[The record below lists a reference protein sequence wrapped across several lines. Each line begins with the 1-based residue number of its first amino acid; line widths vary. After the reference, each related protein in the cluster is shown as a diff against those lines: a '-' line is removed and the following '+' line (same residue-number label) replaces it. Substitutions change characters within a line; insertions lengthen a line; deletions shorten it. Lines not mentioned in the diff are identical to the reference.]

1 MIDQK
6 RILTLNIRKYM
17 QANGIK
23 MKNMAEKMGF
33 KTTQSLQNILTGS
46 ANPSWVSLIALCNAT
61 NVPLQD
67 WFSPDAEIFGL
78 EKPEAQ
84 EANNNDFLSDLKA
97 YQQEQTE
104 DDKVKVIFGKDERYI
119 EFNNKKIPTSDFDF
133 SNITAKYGEIVL
145 TVDVL
150 VDVIEKRH
158 GTTN

>member
-1 MIDQK
+1 M
-6 RILTLNIRKYM
+6 
-17 QANGIK
+17 
-23 MKNMAEKMGF
+23 
-33 KTTQSLQNILTGS
+33 
-46 ANPSWVSLIALCNAT
+46 ALCNAT
-61 NVPLQD
+61 NIPLQD
-67 WFSPDAEIFGL
+67 WFTPDAEIFGL
-78 EKPEAQ
+78 ETE
-84 EANNNDFLSDLKA
+84 ENNNDFLTDLKA

>member
-61 NVPLQD
+61 NISLD
-67 WFSPDAEIFGL
+67 KWFSPDEEIFGL
-78 EKPEAQ
+78 ETE
-84 EANNNDFLSDLKA
+84 ENNNDFLSDLKA
-97 YQQEQTE
+97 YQKEQAE
-104 DDKVKVIFGKDERYI
+104 DDKIKVIFGKDERFI

-145 TVDVL
+145 TVDIL
-150 VDVIEKRH
+150 VDVIEKRN
-158 GTTN
+158 GITDKG

>member
-33 KTTQSLQNILTGS
+33 KTAQSLQNILTGN

-61 NVPLQD
+61 NVSLD
-67 WFSPDAEIFGL
+67 KWFSPDEEIFGL
-78 EKPEAQ
+78 EKSE
-84 EANNNDFLSDLKA
+84 ETNNDFLADLKA
-97 YQQEQTE
+97 YQQEQAE
-104 DDKVKVIFGKDERYI
+104 DDKVKVIFDKDERYI

-158 GTTN
+158 GTTDKG

>member
-1 MIDQK
+1 MIDQS

-17 QANGIK
+17 KAHGITK
-23 MKNMAEKMGF
+23 KNMSEKLGY
-33 KTTQSLQNILTGS
+33 QSPMSLHNMLTGNS
-46 ANPSWVSLIALCNAT
+46 NPSWNALMALCNAT
-61 NVPLQD
+61 NIPLKD
-67 WFSPDAEIFGL
+67 WFTPDAEIFGL
-78 EKPEAQ
+78 ETE
-84 EANNNDFLSDLKA
+84 ENNNDFLTDLKA

-150 VDVIEKRH
+150 VDVIEKRN
-158 GTTN
+158 GITDKG